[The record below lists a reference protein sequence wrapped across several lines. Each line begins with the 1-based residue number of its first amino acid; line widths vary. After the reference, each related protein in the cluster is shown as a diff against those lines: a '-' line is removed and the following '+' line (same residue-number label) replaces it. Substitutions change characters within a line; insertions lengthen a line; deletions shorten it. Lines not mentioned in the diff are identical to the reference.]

1 MDTQLQDKLL
11 SEVKQAVNSE
21 TDSQEL
27 KELLSKLVLEFDKN
41 LKWLDKL
48 ARLSDKQQEK
58 LRKLNEQSK
67 NEQKLAYQKQVAMI
81 VNDFARDERFDIQ
94 VVYVAADILSGD
106 TYSIY
111 KTKNGGALI
120 YLIDVMGHGLPPSL
134 TSFAVSSL
142 IKQSAQSVDKL
153 DDLLEILS
161 YFFETMLVDEEQI
174 SGSFFWF
181 DSAFKSLDYAMGGMH
196 PAVLQ
201 DNGSVIMIGSN
212 NPPAMNFM
220 ARWETKTIALDG
232 FQKLA
237 VYSDGLVEGDYFPK
251 IKANIELLLNS
262 SDIDEVEEIAKK
274 HSPEDDLTVILF
286 ERTSRE

>member
-1 MDTQLQDKLL
+1 MQDKLL
-11 SEVKQAVNSE
+11 NEIKQAIESE
-21 TDSQEL
+21 TNNEVL
-27 KELLSKLVLEFDKN
+27 KELLAKLTLEFDKN

-48 ARLSDKQQEK
+48 ARLSDMQQEK

-67 NEQKLAYQKQVAMI
+67 NEQRLAYQKQVAMI

-181 DSAFKSLDYAMGGMH
+181 DPAFKSLDYAMGGMH

-220 ARWETKTIALDG
+220 ARWETKTIALDD

-262 SDIDEVEEIAKK
+262 ADIDEVEEIAKK

-286 ERTSRE
+286 ARTSRALVD

>member
-1 MDTQLQDKLL
+1 LQDKLL
-11 SEVKQAVNSE
+11 NEIKQAIESE
-21 TDSQEL
+21 TNNEVL
-27 KELLSKLVLEFDKN
+27 KELLAKLTLEFDKN

-48 ARLSDKQQEK
+48 ARLSDMQQEK

-67 NEQKLAYQKQVAMI
+67 NEQRLAYQKQVAMI

-181 DSAFKSLDYAMGGMH
+181 DPAFKSLDYAMGGMH

-220 ARWETKTIALDG
+220 ARWETKTIALDD

-262 SDIDEVEEIAKK
+262 ADIDEVEEIAKK

-286 ERTSRE
+286 ARTSRALVD